1 MKKTLFI
8 ITVLL
13 SLGFISCSMPEGYDT
28 DFNAQE
34 YYNVETP
41 VEAFKYSVKSIGA
54 SYNNERITYHYVINA
69 NKAFTIKCNYKYSIN
84 DKNLAVYV
92 PYKGS
97 VSKAVFAMYDPH
109 FDVLEK

>member
-13 SLGFISCSMPEGYDT
+13 SLGFVSCSMPEGCDP
-28 DFNAQE
+28 DFNAQD
-34 YYNVETP
+34 YYEVEKP
-41 VEAFKYSVKSIGA
+41 VESFKYSIKSLGA
-54 SYNNERITYHYVINA
+54 SYGNGRITYYYTINA

-92 PYKGS
+92 PYYGS
-97 VSKAVFAMYDPH
+97 YNKAVAEMNKPYFE
-109 FDVLEK
+109 VLEK